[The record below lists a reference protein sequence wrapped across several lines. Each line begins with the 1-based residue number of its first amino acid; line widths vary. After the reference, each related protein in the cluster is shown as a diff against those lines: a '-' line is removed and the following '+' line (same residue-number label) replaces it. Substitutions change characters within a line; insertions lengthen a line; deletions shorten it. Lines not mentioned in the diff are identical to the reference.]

1 MNFVV
6 KYFSVVRDFAEYR
19 SLLNHRTMPA
29 VLPLIMQVKQT
40 KAFFFS
46 FMCCPPLYDFLRY
59 IALLKYT
66 IQSKVYQA
74 YKNPVN

>member
-1 MNFVV
+1 MAEPPHDAGGITIDNASKADKSLFLFV
-6 KYFSVVRDFAEYR
+6 Y
-19 SLLNHRTMPA
+19 
-29 VLPLIMQVKQT
+29 VL
-40 KAFFFS
+40 S
-46 FMCCPPLYDFLRY
+46 PPLYDFLRY